1 MASIPPHVVVRNSAI
16 VGCSMAGSD
25 TVSQHFERAGR
36 EDGTW
41 DRVRSLRMG
50 VVGLCMSGPVSQ
62 LQHVCLER
70 AFPGVSTGAV
80 IAKVIAGAAIA
91 PATIALNFTGVAVL
105 KGQGSADIREKVT
118 ADVAPTWL
126 TGVCHW
132 SQRLPQ
138 PQPLTL
144 TLTLTLA
151 LALALALT

>member
-1 MASIPPHVVVRNSAI
+1 
-16 VGCSMAGSD
+16 MAGSD

-91 PATIALNFTGVAVL
+91 PATITLNFTGTAEGVYDAHRFCHAHCVPYHVPHP
-105 KGQGSADIREKVT
+105 KG
-118 ADVAPTWL
+118 L
-126 TGVCHW
+126 
-132 SQRLPQ
+132 
-138 PQPLTL
+138 
-144 TLTLTLA
+144 
-151 LALALALT
+151 

>member
-1 MASIPPHVVVRNSAI
+1 
-16 VGCSMAGSD
+16 MAGSD

-36 EDGTW
+36 ADGTTW

-132 SQRLPQ
+132 SYP
-138 PQPLTL
+138 
-144 TLTLTLA
+144 
-151 LALALALT
+151 